1 LAFRPFWAFTTCS
14 IFCEISNQRRL
25 PVSVHSAGGR
35 FGLNDDGQTPNT
47 QATTFS
53 YADGSIMTFEV
64 RNLGSFQE
72 FDGKNCGNSFFGTK
86 GFYVVNKGFYTYKD
100 GTTDQREAIAVT
112 HIAEVE
118 RWPSDAC
125 VITDLA
131 HVTPWWS
138 EVGAIGVIAL
148 ATTPEQ
154 GAAAC
159 QRGATK
165 WLPRDC
171 TIPTLVAAFNAL
183 CTSEQERPFPPAK
196 RAQGVSETRRVRIV
210 KPVAGILD
218 GVSLS
223 TLAPGLIYDL
233 EASLAHY
240 LISCGA
246 AEESAAARAVSVV
259 PEDDPYI
266 AHLVGGV
273 IVTQAAASPRQ
284 HTAADKPPKVRLHK
298 RKVKRR

>member
-1 LAFRPFWAFTTCS
+1 MSGCLPLLLESDPIRLA
-14 IFCEISNQRRL
+14 RL
-25 PVSVHSAGGR
+25 HDGLQQAGV
-35 FGLNDDGQTPNT
+35 DTIA
-47 QATTFS
+47 AT
-53 YADGSIMTFEV
+53 
-64 RNLGSFQE
+64 N
-72 FDGKNCGNSFFGTK
+72 
-86 GFYVVNKGFYTYKD
+86 
-100 GTTDQREAIAVT
+100 
-112 HIAEVE
+112 IAEVE
-118 RWPSDAC
+118 RWPSGTC

-131 HVTPWWS
+131 RVTPWWS
-138 EVGAIGVIAL
+138 AVGAIGVIAL
-148 ATTPEQ
+148 ANTPEQ

-159 QRGATK
+159 QRGATR

-171 TIPTLVAAFNAL
+171 TISTLVAAFNAL
-183 CTSEQERPFPPAK
+183 CRSAQGGPFPPAK

-210 KPVAGILD
+210 KPLAGILD

-233 EASLAHY
+233 EASLARY

-273 IVTQAAASPRQ
+273 IVTQAAASRQ
-284 HTAADKPPKVRLHK
+284 VTAADKPPKVRLHK